1 MFVKSNSSLSSSQ
14 PNMKL
19 IPTLEQDCA
28 AWIDADGKYQ
38 TTWAGASEFP
48 AQNGRGLRVQCLSAC
63 SRDGKLI
70 PTRGRS
76 SLVSLTSNVTFGH
89 RSVATYRGPICQC
102 QQNTC
107 TNTHFHLLLAVT
119 TVSHLSNG
127 LHKKAD
133 LSSSALPSSFLSPG
147 QSSTTLPGHLPTG
160 LFPSPAR
167 TRSLQSACPFAY
179 PSLLSHLWDSLPTE
193 SGSCGLSRLWPRG
206 RSYISNRCKEEVC
219 DIHICLSQCH
229 NATRLNIQQL
239 FICVGFHPTSF
250 KWRYIYLQKINLV

>member
-1 MFVKSNSSLSSSQ
+1 MSLLDTDLLLHTEGQ
-14 PNMKL
+14 
-19 IPTLEQDCA
+19 
-28 AWIDADGKYQ
+28 Y
-38 TTWAGASEFP
+38 AS
-48 AQNGRGLRVQCLSAC
+48 AN
-63 SRDGKLI
+63 K
-70 PTRGRS
+70 
-76 SLVSLTSNVTFGH
+76 
-89 RSVATYRGPICQC
+89 
-102 QQNTC
+102 NTC
-107 TNTHFHLLLAVT
+107 TNTHISICCQQSQRWVI
-119 TVSHLSNG
+119 SPMDYI
-127 LHKKAD
+127 KKAD

-250 KWRYIYLQKINLV
+250 KMKVHLFAKN